1 MFLIRFAIR
10 NPLIANLLLALIV
23 IAGVLSWH
31 AMPQEMFPVVELD
44 KVRVTTIFEGA
55 SPEEVERQVTLPI
68 EEEFD
73 GMADIDVMTSASSEG
88 LSEILI
94 TLKPGSDVDD
104 FMRDARAA
112 LDRITDI
119 PGEAER
125 PELIRLQ
132 TRFPV
137 ISLALYGDV
146 GRGYLYE
153 TSERVKRRLLQ
164 VPGVASVGVAG
175 DREPELWVI
184 TDPDTLA
191 ARGVP
196 LSLVIQALR
205 DNLRDLPGGSIK
217 AKEGDIL
224 LRGKGVAPDPES
236 VAGIV
241 LRSNE
246 RGGRL
251 LLGSVAR
258 VERRLEEV
266 RTVGRFNG
274 KPSVNLTITKT
285 ADASTI
291 ELAAAVRELARELQP
306 ELPAGLRVGLFSDL
320 SVYVKTRLETVKS
333 SGLVGLVLV
342 LLSLYFFLNFRVALV
357 TALGIPVSFLIAVI
371 LLNHFDYTINMIS
384 LFAFLIAL
392 GMIVDD
398 AIIVTENVYRH
409 KEMGQTALQAAE
421 QGAAEVFWPVVAST
435 TTTIAAFL
443 PMFAIGGTIGEFIA
457 VIPVVVT
464 FALLGSLWEAFAV
477 LPSHAAELLTVK
489 KRARRRWI
497 NWGALR
503 ERYLGWLRWAVVNR
517 YLVTVA
523 SIGVLLF
530 AVTYAATRLPFQVF
544 GRVDIGQFFINVE
557 APNTYSIADSSA
569 LAGRMEQA
577 IQETLSGDEL
587 DTMLTNVGVLFVDF
601 NRVKF
606 GSHYI
611 QLIVDLKKE
620 APKGF
625 IERWVTPLMNL
636 KFDWDGT
643 RERSAAEIINAVR
656 ARLQGIPGIRRLS
669 ILRPQG
675 GPAGADIE
683 IGVAGPD
690 VEKLRGIAERIGA
703 YLQQVPGVHDV
714 QHDLEPGKLEYRYGL
729 NERGRQ
735 LGLTQA
741 MLAEAV
747 RTGFLGL
754 EVVHVTAEERRIPVR
769 VIYPES
775 VRRQTASL
783 ASLRVVLPAGGAV
796 YLGDVADIDAGRGFN
811 IVNRR
816 DMQRLAT
823 VTAEVNDQ
831 VITPLQLTEL
841 VQQEFAGLGEEAPG
855 YDLLFLGEKK
865 EAADSI
871 ADMKRALVIALALIF
886 FILASLFKSLLD
898 PLVVMFAIP
907 YGAIGVI
914 FGHVLFGHNIQ
925 FLSLVGFLALSGIV
939 VNDSL
944 ILVDFA
950 KRMRAQGWGRID
962 AVLEACRIR
971 ARPILLTSITTFLG
985 ISPLIFFATGQTA
998 FLSPMAVSLGF
1009 GLLFATV
1016 LILVALPC
1024 FYLIADDLR
1033 QWVCPRVRR
1042 LFGYGA
1048 RAEPGPAPVCRLN
1061 GAGGDTY
1068 V

>member
-10 NPLIANLLLALIV
+10 NPLIANLLLGLIV
-23 IAGVLSWH
+23 IGGVLSWY

-44 KVRVTTIFEGA
+44 KVRITTIFEGA

-73 GMADIDVMTSASSEG
+73 GMADIDVMTSASGEG
-88 LSEILI
+88 LSEVLI
-94 TLKPGSDVDD
+94 TLKPGSDVDG

-112 LDRITDI
+112 LDRITDM
-119 PGEAER
+119 PDEAER
-125 PELIRLQ
+125 PELTRLQ

-146 GRGYLYE
+146 ARSYLYE

-184 TDPDTLA
+184 ADPDTLA

-196 LSLVIQALR
+196 LSLVTQALR

-224 LRGKGVAPDPES
+224 LRGKGANPDPES

-246 RGGRL
+246 QGGRL

-258 VERRLEEV
+258 VEGRLEEV

-274 KPSVNLTITKT
+274 KPSVNLTVTKT

-291 ELAAAVRELARELQP
+291 ELAAAVRELARELQT

-342 LLSLYFFLNFRVALV
+342 LLSLYLFLNFRVALV

-409 KEMGQTALQAAE
+409 KEMGQPALQAAE
-421 QGAAEVFWPVVAST
+421 QGTQEVFWPVVAST

-477 LPSHAAELLTVK
+477 LPSHAAELLTVE
-489 KRARRRWI
+489 KRERRSWI
-497 NWGALR
+497 NWGALL

-577 IQETLSGDEL
+577 IHETLSGDEL

-620 APKGF
+620 VPKGF
-625 IERWVTPLMNL
+625 IERWITPLMNL
-636 KFDWDGT
+636 KFDWEGT
-643 RERSAAEIINAVR
+643 RERSAAEIIDAVR
-656 ARLQGIPGIRRLS
+656 ERLQGIPGIRRLS

-683 IGVAGPD
+683 IGVAGPS

-747 RTGFLGL
+747 RSGFLGL
-754 EVVHVTAEERRIPVR
+754 EVVYVTAGEKRIPVR
-769 VIYPES
+769 LIYPEA
-775 VRRQTASL
+775 VRQQTASL
-783 ASLRVVLPAGGAV
+783 ANLRVVLPAGGSV

-831 VITPLQLTEL
+831 VITPLQLTDL
-841 VQQEFAGLGEEAPG
+841 VQQEFAGLGEESPG
-855 YDLLFLGEKK
+855 YELLFLGEKK

-950 KRMRAQGWGRID
+950 KRMRAQGWDRID

-1042 LFGYGA
+1042 LFGYGP

-1061 GAGGDTY
+1061 GAGDDAHA
-1068 V
+1068 